1 MAKGGEGGTFELHI
15 KYQCDGDDAG
25 VTISIISVACSASPS
40 CVSTLR
46 WCLTKDMNTCD
57 NVGNWSLWIAIWFW
71 DKIHQNQI

>member
-25 VTISIISVACSASPS
+25 VTISIISVACLASPS

-57 NVGNWSLWIAIWFW
+57 NVGN
-71 DKIHQNQI
+71 